1 MFPLPMLTWVKIG
14 AAVLALGLAYY
25 KGYSGEHDKF
35 VAFKAQVEA
44 QAKIQ
49 EAKNDSIKKQ
59 SDLVNKGIQNEYE
72 AKLAAVR
79 NYYSGLQRNT
89 SGSSVPGIPNS
100 TIGANESAAYYK
112 LAESCS
118 ETTVQVIALQD
129 WILQQA
135 GVK

>member
-1 MFPLPMLTWVKIG
+1 MFPLPVLTWVKIG
-14 AAVLALGLAYY
+14 AVVLALGFAYY

-35 VAFKAQVEA
+35 IAFKAQVEA
-44 QAKIQ
+44 LGKIQ
-49 EAKNDSIKKQ
+49 EAKNDSIQKQ
-59 SDLVNKGIQNEYE
+59 SDLVNKGIKNEYE

-89 SGSSVPGIPNS
+89 GGSSVPGISNP
-100 TIGANESAAYYK
+100 TVGTNESPAYYR

-118 ETTVQVIALQD
+118 ETTVQVVALQD

>member
-1 MFPLPMLTWVKIG
+1 MFPLPILTWVKIG
-14 AAVLALGLAYY
+14 AVVLALGFAYY

-35 VAFKAQVEA
+35 IAFKAQVEA
-44 QAKIQ
+44 LGKIQ
-49 EAKNDSIKKQ
+49 EAKNDSIQKQ
-59 SDLVNKGIQNEYE
+59 SDLVNKGIKNEYE

-89 SGSSVPGIPNS
+89 GGSSVPGISNPTS
-100 TIGANESAAYYK
+100 GVNESPAYYK

-118 ETTVQVIALQD
+118 ETTVQVVALQD

>member
-1 MFPLPMLTWVKIG
+1 MFPLPISTYIY
-14 AAVLALGLAYY
+14 AGLILISISCF
-25 KGYSGEHDKF
+25 GYGRYEHNNYIE
-35 VAFKAQVEA
+35 FKAQVEA

-49 EAKNDSIKKQ
+49 EAKNESIKKQ

-89 SGSSVPGIPNS
+89 SGSSVPSISNPTSGL
-100 TIGANESAAYYK
+100 NESSTYYK

-118 ETTVQVIALQD
+118 ETTVQVMALQD

-135 GVK
+135 GVR

>member
-1 MFPLPMLTWVKIG
+1 MFPLPISTWISIG
-14 AAVLALGLAYY
+14 SIVLALLGF
-25 KGYSGEHDKF
+25 GYGKYQHNQY
-35 VAFKAQVEA
+35 VQFKAETIA

-49 EAKNDSIKKQ
+49 EAKNESIQKQ
-59 SDLVNKGIQNEYE
+59 SDLVNKGIKNEYE

-89 SGSSVPGIPNS
+89 SGSSVPSISNPTSG
-100 TIGANESAAYYK
+100 TNESPAYYR

-118 ETTVQVIALQD
+118 ETTVQVVALQD

>member
-1 MFPLPMLTWVKIG
+1 MFPLPISFYIYAGLT
-14 AAVLALGLAYY
+14 VLALAGF
-25 KGYSGEHDKF
+25 GYGRYEHNNYIE
-35 VAFKAQVEA
+35 FKAEVIA

-49 EAKNDSIKKQ
+49 EAKNESIQKQ
-59 SDLVNKGIQNEYE
+59 SDLVNKGIKNEYE
-72 AKLAAVR
+72 AKLSAVR
-79 NYYSGLQRNT
+79 NYYAGLQRNPG
-89 SGSSVPGIPNS
+89 GSSVPGISNPS
-100 TIGANESAAYYK
+100 SGTNESPAYYR

>member
-1 MFPLPMLTWVKIG
+1 MFPLPISTWIMIG
-14 AAVLALGLAYY
+14 LSALALAGF
-25 KGYSGEHDKF
+25 GYGKYEHNKY
-35 VAFKAQVEA
+35 VEFKAEVLA

-49 EAKNDSIKKQ
+49 EAKNESIKKQ

-89 SGSSVPGIPNS
+89 SGSSVPGISNPTS
-100 TIGANESAAYYK
+100 GVNESPAYYK

-118 ETTVQVIALQD
+118 ETTVQVMALQD

-135 GVK
+135 GVR

>member
-1 MFPLPMLTWVKIG
+1 MFPLPISTWISIG
-14 AAVLALGLAYY
+14 SIILALLGF
-25 KGYSGEHDKF
+25 GYGKYQHNQYIE
-35 VAFKAQVEA
+35 FKAETIA

-49 EAKNDSIKKQ
+49 EAKNDSIQKQ
-59 SDLVNKGIQNEYE
+59 SDLVNKGIKNEYE

-89 SGSSVPGIPNS
+89 SGSSVPSISNPTVG
-100 TIGANESAAYYK
+100 TNESPAYYR

>member
-1 MFPLPMLTWVKIG
+1 MFPLPISTWIMIG
-14 AAVLALGLAYY
+14 LSALALAGF
-25 KGYSGEHDKF
+25 GYGKYEHNKYIE
-35 VAFKAQVEA
+35 FKAEVIA

-49 EAKNDSIKKQ
+49 EAKNESIQKQ

-89 SGSSVPGIPNS
+89 GSGSVP
-100 TIGANESAAYYK
+100 TISNPSGSANESPAYYR

-118 ETTVQVIALQD
+118 ETTVQLTSLQD
-129 WILQQA
+129 WILQQS

>member
-1 MFPLPMLTWVKIG
+1 MFPLPISTWISIG
-14 AAVLALGLAYY
+14 SIVLALAGF
-25 KGYSGEHDKF
+25 GYGKYQHNQYVE
-35 VAFKAQVEA
+35 FKAETIA

-49 EAKNDSIKKQ
+49 EAKNESIQKQ
-59 SDLVNKGIQNEYE
+59 SDLVNKGIKNEYE

-89 SGSSVPGIPNS
+89 GGSSVPGISNPTS
-100 TIGANESAAYYK
+100 GVNESPAYYK

>member
-1 MFPLPMLTWVKIG
+1 MFPLPISTWIMIG
-14 AAVLALGLAYY
+14 LSALALAGF
-25 KGYSGEHDKF
+25 GYGRHEHNKYID
-35 VAFKAQVEA
+35 FKAEVIA

-49 EAKNDSIKKQ
+49 EAKNESIQKQ

-89 SGSSVPGIPNS
+89 SGSSVPGISNPAGS
-100 TIGANESAAYYK
+100 VNESAAYYQ

-118 ETTVQVIALQD
+118 ETTVQVVALQD

>member
-1 MFPLPMLTWVKIG
+1 MFPLPVLTWVKIG
-14 AAVLALGLAYY
+14 AVVLALGFAYY

-35 VAFKAQVEA
+35 IAFKAQVEA
-44 QAKIQ
+44 LGKIQ
-49 EAKNDSIKKQ
+49 EAKNESIQKQ
-59 SDLVNKGIQNEYE
+59 SDLVNKGIKNEYE

-89 SGSSVPGIPNS
+89 SGSSVPGISNS
-100 TIGANESAAYYK
+100 TNGTNESPAYYR

-118 ETTVQVIALQD
+118 ETTVQVISLQD

>member
-1 MFPLPMLTWVKIG
+1 MNLLYVKVAIG
-14 AAVLALGLAYY
+14 ALLLCGCFY
-25 KGYSGEHDKF
+25 GYVEHNRF
-35 VAFKAQVEA
+35 ETFKREVQV
-44 QAKIQ
+44 QAEKQ
-49 EAKNDSIKKQ
+49 EAKNESVKAQ
-59 SDLVNKGIQNEYE
+59 QDLVNKGIKNEYE

-79 NYYSGLQRNT
+79 NYYSGLQRNP
-89 SGSSVPGIPNS
+89 SGSSVPGISNPA
-100 TIGANESAAYYK
+100 IGTNESPAYYK

>member
-1 MFPLPMLTWVKIG
+1 MFPLPISFYIYAGLT
-14 AAVLALGLAYY
+14 VLALAGF
-25 KGYSGEHDKF
+25 GYGRYEHNNYIE
-35 VAFKAQVEA
+35 FKAEVIA

-49 EAKNDSIKKQ
+49 EAKNESIQKQ
-59 SDLVNKGIQNEYE
+59 SDLVSKGIKNEYE
-72 AKLAAVR
+72 AKLSAVR
-79 NYYSGLQRNT
+79 NYYAGLQRNT
-89 SGSSVPGIPNS
+89 GGSSVSGISNPTS
-100 TIGANESAAYYK
+100 GVNESPAYYK